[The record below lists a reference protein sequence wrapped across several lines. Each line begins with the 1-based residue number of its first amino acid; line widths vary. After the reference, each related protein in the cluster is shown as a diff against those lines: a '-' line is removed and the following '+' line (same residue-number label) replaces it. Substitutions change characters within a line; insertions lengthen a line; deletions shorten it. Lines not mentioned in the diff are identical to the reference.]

1 MVPLY
6 QTVLVA
12 EDSPDTRA
20 MLKRALQ
27 LRGYHVIEACD
38 GLEAIE
44 IAEIRRPELVIV
56 DLNMPH
62 LDGLQTA
69 KWIRNSENLAQVPVI
84 AVTAFDVYGME
95 QAALESGCN
104 SYLSKPIDLDDL
116 DRALKGLGF
125 VV

>member
-1 MVPLY
+1 MLPLY
-6 QTVLVA
+6 QTVLLA
-12 EDSPDTRA
+12 EDSADTRA

-27 LRGYHVIEACD
+27 LRGYNVIEARD

-44 IAEIRRPELVIV
+44 MAEIRRPELFIV

-62 LDGLQTA
+62 LDGLETV
-69 KWIRNSENLAQVPVI
+69 KCIRKSENLAQVPVI

-95 QAALESGCN
+95 EAALESGCD

>member
-1 MVPLY
+1 MLPLY

-12 EDSPDTRA
+12 EDSADTRA

-27 LRGYHVIEACD
+27 VRGYHVIEARD

-44 IAEIRRPELVIV
+44 IAKIRQPELFIV

-62 LDGLQTA
+62 LDGLETV
-69 KWIRNSENLAQVPVI
+69 KRLRESEDMAFVPVI

-95 QAALESGCN
+95 QAALDSGCN
-104 SYLSKPIDLDDL
+104 TYLSKPIDLDDL
-116 DRALKGLGF
+116 DRALRGLGF

>member
-12 EDSPDTRA
+12 EDSADTRA

-27 LRGYHVIEACD
+27 LRGYHVMEAED

-44 IAEIRRPELVIV
+44 MAQLRRPELFIV

-62 LDGLQTA
+62 LDGLETV
-69 KWIRNSENLAQVPVI
+69 KRIRESENLAQVPVI

-95 QAALESGCN
+95 QAALDSGCN
-104 SYLSKPIDLDDL
+104 TYLSKPIDLDDL
-116 DRALKGLGF
+116 DRALRGLGF